1 MGSLSFKELTPGYE
15 FPSSSYELDD
25 AIVSKYLRAVE
36 SPSQEFIPPLA
47 IAAYAMKSMID
58 SLSLPPGSIHA
69 SQEFEFIR
77 PVSIGTTIT
86 CNAKVDRKIARSRM
100 NMLVLEISVFNQ
112 DKEKVQSGKTTI
124 VLPAMDTND

>member
-1 MGSLSFKELTPGYE
+1 MAGLSFNELGPGYE
-15 FPSSSYELDD
+15 FPPSSYELDD
-25 AIVSKYLRAVE
+25 AIISKYLSAVE

-47 IAAYAMKSMID
+47 IAAYAMKSMIE

-100 NMLVLEISVFNQ
+100 NMLVLEIGVFNQ
-112 DKEKVQSGKTTI
+112 DREKVQSGKTTI
-124 VLPAMDTND
+124 VLPLMDAND